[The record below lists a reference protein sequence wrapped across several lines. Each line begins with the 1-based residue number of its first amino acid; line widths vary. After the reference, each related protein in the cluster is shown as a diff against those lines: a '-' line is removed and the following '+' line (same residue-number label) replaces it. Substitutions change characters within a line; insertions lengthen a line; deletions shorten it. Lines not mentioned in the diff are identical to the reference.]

1 MSSFATYL
9 LGFLILIVGVAVGA
23 YLLGAPMQWIVVGVI
38 VMIGLGVLMATS
50 KTRPKDPPSAPPPPS
65 TPPPTTR
72 L

>member
-23 YLLGAPMQWIVVGVI
+23 HLLGAPLQWIVVGVI

-50 KTRPKDPPSAPPPPS
+50 KTRPKDPPSAPPPSSRPMA
-65 TPPPTTR
+65 
-72 L
+72 